1 MIERMDVREK
11 VQKINTILIDM
22 YGVILEE
29 SKGNFIPYTYQHF
42 PETEYERLTRQFR
55 VEKLFGKAGLGELDS
70 DTFLSLLG
78 FQDAQFHMKD
88 YIENYLTLDTGFIPF
103 AEKFSKERNK
113 VLQPEDSGK
122 RFDFVLLSNDVS
134 QWSKYITEYHQLDGY
149 FSDKIVSA
157 DVGCRKPQKEIY
169 ELTLKRIGK
178 KAEECCFID
187 NSVNNLTVAEE
198 LGIRPILFNRDNEE
212 YDGVVVNTF
221 EELADLL
228 DSKKII

>member
-1 MIERMDVREK
+1 M
-11 VQKINTILIDM
+11 
-22 YGVILEE
+22 
-29 SKGNFIPYTYQHF
+29 
-42 PETEYERLTRQFR
+42 
-55 VEKLFGKAGLGELDS
+55 
-70 DTFLSLLG
+70 
-78 FQDAQFHMKD
+78 
-88 YIENYLTLDTGFIPF
+88 
-103 AEKFSKERNK
+103 
-113 VLQPEDSGK
+113 
-122 RFDFVLLSNDVS
+122 
-134 QWSKYITEYHQLDGY
+134 
-149 FSDKIVSA
+149 
-157 DVGCRKPQKEIY
+157 KEIY